1 MRLTPDIPPV
11 WLALAIA
18 VAWVQARFLPV
29 GPSLAHPIT
38 DVLASVLIWVGIALI
53 ALAAFAF
60 WRARTTIIPHN
71 RPSALVTS
79 GIFAISRNP
88 IYLAD
93 ALILTGLI
101 LSFDAVLSL
110 ALVPLFVWFITV
122 RFIHAEE
129 ARIRDTFG
137 QEFIAYSAKVRRWL

>member
-18 VAWVQARFLPV
+18 VAWAQGRFLPV
-29 GPSLAHPIT
+29 GPSISHPIING
-38 DVLASVLIWVGIALI
+38 LASALIWVGIALI

-71 RPSALVTS
+71 TPSALVTG
-79 GIFAISRNP
+79 GIFAVTRNP

-93 ALILTGLI
+93 ALILTGFV
-101 LSFDAVLSL
+101 LSFDALLSL
-110 ALVPLFVWFITV
+110 ALVPLFIWFITV
-122 RFIHAEE
+122 RFIRAEE
-129 ARIRDTFG
+129 ARISAAFG
-137 QEFIAYSAKVRRWL
+137 EEFSAYSARVRRWL